1 MRTPATTKSPY
12 PPALLPESLWNLYSA
27 STSNSIS
34 KIPSPYRPKKRFRIF
49 NSWIQTT
56 PDEVLIDVA
65 DYSHLDEGPLTL
77 LVGHEANYSLDNHS
91 AEMGLLYS
99 RKQPAD
105 GDLTERLVSAF
116 KAALTA
122 CRRLEEEPSLAGKVK
137 FRSGDVSLVAN
148 DRLNA
153 ANDDDGENAL
163 RAALDPVLAQL
174 FAGTEYAVERDPAPE
189 LAPAT

>member
-1 MRTPATTKSPY
+1 M
-12 PPALLPESLWNLYSA
+12 ESLQRINVKFYLEDPASLSA
-27 STSNSIS
+27 QEA
-34 KIPSPYRPKKRFRIF
+34 FRIF
-49 NSWIQTT
+49 NSWIPTT
-56 PDEVLIDVA
+56 PGEVLIDVA
-65 DYSHLDEGPLTL
+65 DYSHLDEGPLTI

-91 AEMGLLYS
+91 AELGLLYS

-105 GDLTERLVSAF
+105 GDLTERLVSTF

-137 FRSGDVSLVAN
+137 FRRGDMSLVAN

-153 ANDDDGENAL
+153 TNDEVGENTL

-174 FAGTEYAVERDPAPE
+174 FAGAEYAIERDPAPE
-189 LAPAT
+189 LRLNLRIRCQTDADTAVLLGNLAA

>member
-1 MRTPATTKSPY
+1 M
-12 PPALLPESLWNLYSA
+12 ESLQRINLKFYLEDPASLSA
-27 STSNSIS
+27 QEA
-34 KIPSPYRPKKRFRIF
+34 FRIF
-49 NSWIQTT
+49 NSWIPTT

-91 AEMGLLYS
+91 AELGLLYS

-105 GDLTERLVSAF
+105 GDLSARLASAF
-116 KAALTA
+116 KAALAA
-122 CRRLEEEPSLAGKVK
+122 CRRLEEEPSLTGKVK
-137 FRSGDVSLVAN
+137 FRSGDLFLVAN

-153 ANDDDGENAL
+153 ANDEAGENTL

-174 FAGTEYAVERDPAPE
+174 FAGAEYAVERNPAPE
-189 LAPAT
+189 LRLNLRIRCQIDADAAALLGNLAA

>member
-1 MRTPATTKSPY
+1 M
-12 PPALLPESLWNLYSA
+12 ESLQRINVKFYLEDPKSLSA
-27 STSNSIS
+27 QEA
-34 KIPSPYRPKKRFRIF
+34 FRVF
-49 NSWIQTT
+49 NSWIPTT

-65 DYSHLDEGPLTL
+65 DYSHLTEGPLTL
-77 LVGHEANYSLDNHS
+77 LVGHDANYSLDNHS

-153 ANDDDGENAL
+153 TNDEAGENTL

-174 FAGTEYAVERDPAPE
+174 FAGAEYAVERDLAPE
-189 LAPAT
+189 LRLNLRIRCQTDADTATLLDNLVA

>member
-1 MRTPATTKSPY
+1 M
-12 PPALLPESLWNLYSA
+12 ESLQRINLKFYLEDPASLSA
-27 STSNSIS
+27 EEA
-34 KIPSPYRPKKRFRIF
+34 FRIF
-49 NSWIQTT
+49 NTWIPTT

-91 AEMGLLYS
+91 AELGLLYS

-105 GDLTERLVSAF
+105 GDLSERLTSAL

-122 CRRLEEEPSLAGKVK
+122 CRRLEEEPSLAGKIK
-137 FRSGDVSLVAN
+137 FRSGDVFLVAN

-153 ANDDDGENAL
+153 ANDDAGENAL

-174 FAGTEYAVERDPAPE
+174 FAGAEYSVERDPAPE
-189 LAPAT
+189 LRLNLRIRCQIDADAATLLGNLAA

>member
-1 MRTPATTKSPY
+1 M
-12 PPALLPESLWNLYSA
+12 ESLQRINVKFYLEDPASLSA
-27 STSNSIS
+27 QEA
-34 KIPSPYRPKKRFRIF
+34 FRVF
-49 NSWIQTT
+49 NSWIPTT

-65 DYSHLDEGPLTL
+65 DYSHLDEGPQTL

-105 GDLTERLVSAF
+105 GDLTERLASAF

-137 FRSGDVSLVAN
+137 FRSSDLLLVAN

-153 ANDDDGENAL
+153 TNDESGENTL

-174 FAGTEYAVERDPAPE
+174 FAGAEYAIERDPTPE
-189 LAPAT
+189 LRLNLKIRCQTNADTATLLDNLAA

>member
-1 MRTPATTKSPY
+1 MESLQRINVKFY
-12 PPALLPESLWNLYSA
+12 LENPESLSA
-27 STSNSIS
+27 EEA
-34 KIPSPYRPKKRFRIF
+34 FRIF
-49 NSWIQTT
+49 NSWIPTT

-65 DYSHLDEGPLTL
+65 DYSHLDEGPMTL

-105 GDLTERLVSAF
+105 GDLTARLASAF

-153 ANDDDGENAL
+153 ANDDGGEKVL

-189 LAPAT
+189 LRLNLRIRCQTDSDAATLLGNLAA

>member
-1 MRTPATTKSPY
+1 METLQRINVKFY
-12 PPALLPESLWNLYSA
+12 LEDPESLSA
-27 STSNSIS
+27 QEA
-34 KIPSPYRPKKRFRIF
+34 FRIF
-49 NSWIQTT
+49 NNWIPTT

-91 AEMGLLYS
+91 AELGLLYS

-105 GDLTERLVSAF
+105 GDLTERLASAF
-116 KAALTA
+116 TAALNA

-137 FRSGDVSLVAN
+137 FRCGDMLIVAN

-153 ANDDDGENAL
+153 TNDEVGENAL
-163 RAALDPVLAQL
+163 RAALGPVLAQL
-174 FAGTEYAVERDPAPE
+174 FADAEYAVERDSAPE
-189 LAPAT
+189 LRLNLRIRCQTDADTATLLGNLAA

>member
-1 MRTPATTKSPY
+1 MESLQRINVKFY
-12 PPALLPESLWNLYSA
+12 LEDPESLSA
-27 STSNSIS
+27 EEA
-34 KIPSPYRPKKRFRIF
+34 FRVF
-49 NSWIQTT
+49 NSWIPTT

-77 LVGHEANYSLDNHS
+77 LVGHDANYSLDNHS

-105 GDLTERLVSAF
+105 GDLTERLATAF
-116 KAALTA
+116 KAALSA
-122 CRRLEEEPSLAGKVK
+122 CRRLEEEPSLADKVK

-153 ANDDDGENAL
+153 TNDEAGENTL
-163 RAALDPVLAQL
+163 RAALDPVLTQL
-174 FAGTEYAVERDPAPE
+174 FAGAEYAIERDDAPQLRLNLRIRCQTNADTATLLGN
-189 LAPAT
+189 LAA

>member
-1 MRTPATTKSPY
+1 M
-12 PPALLPESLWNLYSA
+12 ESLQRINVKFYLEDPASLSA
-27 STSNSIS
+27 EEA
-34 KIPSPYRPKKRFRIF
+34 FRVF
-49 NSWIQTT
+49 NSWIPTT

-65 DYSHLDEGPLTL
+65 DYSHLDEGPQTL

-105 GDLTERLVSAF
+105 GDLTERLACAF

-137 FRSGDVSLVAN
+137 FRSDDVSLVAN

-153 ANDDDGENAL
+153 TNDEAGENTL

-174 FAGTEYAVERDPAPE
+174 FAGAEYAVERDPAPE
-189 LAPAT
+189 LRLNLRIRCQTDADAATLLGNLAA

>member
-1 MRTPATTKSPY
+1 MESLQRINVKFY
-12 PPALLPESLWNLYSA
+12 LEDPESLSA
-27 STSNSIS
+27 EEA
-34 KIPSPYRPKKRFRIF
+34 FRVF
-49 NSWIQTT
+49 NSWIPTT

-105 GDLTERLVSAF
+105 GDLTERLASAF

-137 FRSGDVSLVAN
+137 FRSGDLLLVAN

-153 ANDDDGENAL
+153 ANDDDDENAL
-163 RAALDPVLAQL
+163 RGALDPVLAQL
-174 FAGTEYAVERDPAPE
+174 FAGAEYAVERDDAPE
-189 LAPAT
+189 LRLNLRIRCQTDADTATLLGNLAA

>member
-1 MRTPATTKSPY
+1 MESLQRINVKFY
-12 PPALLPESLWNLYSA
+12 LEDPESLSA
-27 STSNSIS
+27 EEA
-34 KIPSPYRPKKRFRIF
+34 FRIF
-49 NSWIQTT
+49 NSWIPTT

-65 DYSHLDEGPLTL
+65 DYSHLDEGPQTL

-105 GDLTERLVSAF
+105 GDLTERLASAF

-122 CRRLEEEPSLAGKVK
+122 CQRLEEEPSLAGKVK
-137 FRSGDVSLVAN
+137 FRCGDVFLVAN

-153 ANDDDGENAL
+153 TNDEVGEDTL
-163 RAALDPVLAQL
+163 RAALDPVLTQL
-174 FAGTEYAVERDPAPE
+174 FAGTEYSVERESAPE
-189 LAPAT
+189 LRLNLRIRCQTDADAATLLGNLAA

>member
-1 MRTPATTKSPY
+1 MESLQRINVKFY
-12 PPALLPESLWNLYSA
+12 LEDPESLSA
-27 STSNSIS
+27 QEA
-34 KIPSPYRPKKRFRIF
+34 FRIF
-49 NSWIQTT
+49 NSWIPTT

-105 GDLTERLVSAF
+105 GDLTERLASTF

-153 ANDDDGENAL
+153 ANDEAGENVL
-163 RAALDPVLAQL
+163 RAALDPVLTQL

-189 LAPAT
+189 LRLNLRIHCQTDADIATLLGNLAA

>member
-1 MRTPATTKSPY
+1 M
-12 PPALLPESLWNLYSA
+12 ESLQRINVKFYLEDPASLSA
-27 STSNSIS
+27 QEA
-34 KIPSPYRPKKRFRIF
+34 FRIF
-49 NSWIQTT
+49 NSWIPTT

-105 GDLTERLVSAF
+105 GDLPERLASAF

-153 ANDDDGENAL
+153 TNDEAGENAL
-163 RAALDPVLAQL
+163 RAALDPVLTQL
-174 FAGTEYAVERDPAPE
+174 FAGAEYAVERDDAPQLRLNLRIRCQTNADTATLLGN
-189 LAPAT
+189 LAA

>member
-1 MRTPATTKSPY
+1 MESLQRINVKFY
-12 PPALLPESLWNLYSA
+12 LEDPESLA
-27 STSNSIS
+27 AAEA
-34 KIPSPYRPKKRFRIF
+34 FRIF
-49 NSWIQTT
+49 NSWIPTT

-65 DYSHLDEGPLTL
+65 DYSHLAEGTLTL

-105 GDLTERLVSAF
+105 GDLPERLASAF

-137 FRSGDVSLVAN
+137 FRSDDVLLVAN

-153 ANDDDGENAL
+153 TNNEASENVL

-174 FAGTEYAVERDPAPE
+174 FAGAEYAVERDPAPE
-189 LAPAT
+189 LRLNLRIRCQTDAGTATLLDNLAA

>member
-1 MRTPATTKSPY
+1 MESLQRINVKFY
-12 PPALLPESLWNLYSA
+12 LEDPESLSA
-27 STSNSIS
+27 QEA
-34 KIPSPYRPKKRFRIF
+34 FRVF
-49 NSWIQTT
+49 NSWIPTT

-105 GDLTERLVSAF
+105 GDLTERLASAF

-137 FRSGDVSLVAN
+137 FRSGDMFLVAN

-153 ANDDDGENAL
+153 TNDEAGENTL
-163 RAALDPVLAQL
+163 RAALDPVLTRL
-174 FAGTEYAVERDPAPE
+174 FAGAEYAVERDDAPQLRLNLRIRCQTNADTATLLGN
-189 LAPAT
+189 LAA

>member
-1 MRTPATTKSPY
+1 MESLQRINLKFY
-12 PPALLPESLWNLYSA
+12 LEDPESLSA
-27 STSNSIS
+27 EEA
-34 KIPSPYRPKKRFRIF
+34 FRIF
-49 NSWIQTT
+49 NSWIPTT

-65 DYSHLDEGPLTL
+65 DYSHLSEGPLTL

-105 GDLTERLVSAF
+105 GDLSERLASAF

-137 FRSGDVSLVAN
+137 FRSGDVALVAN

-153 ANDDDGENAL
+153 ANDEAGENTL
-163 RAALDPVLAQL
+163 RAALEPVLAQL
-174 FAGTEYAVERDPAPE
+174 FAGAEYAVERDPASE
-189 LAPAT
+189 LRLNLRIRCQTDADAATLLDNLAA

>member
-1 MRTPATTKSPY
+1 MESLQRINVKFY
-12 PPALLPESLWNLYSA
+12 LKDPESLTA
-27 STSNSIS
+27 EEA
-34 KIPSPYRPKKRFRIF
+34 FRIF
-49 NSWIQTT
+49 NSWIPTT

-65 DYSHLDEGPLTL
+65 DYSHLAEGPLTL

-91 AEMGLLYS
+91 AELGLLYS

-105 GDLTERLVSAF
+105 GDLSERLVRAF

-137 FRSGDVSLVAN
+137 FRRGDVLLVAN

-153 ANDDDGENAL
+153 TNDETGENTL
-163 RAALDPVLAQL
+163 RTALDPVLAQL
-174 FAGTEYAVERDPAPE
+174 FAGAEYAVERDPDPE
-189 LAPAT
+189 LRLNLRIRCQTDADTATLLGNLAA

>member
-1 MRTPATTKSPY
+1 MEFLQRINVKFYLEDPA
-12 PPALLPESLWNLYSA
+12 SLSA
-27 STSNSIS
+27 EEA
-34 KIPSPYRPKKRFRIF
+34 FRIF
-49 NSWIQTT
+49 NSWIPTT

-65 DYSHLDEGPLTL
+65 DYSHLAEGPLTL

-105 GDLTERLVSAF
+105 GDLTARLASAF
-116 KAALTA
+116 KAVLTT

-153 ANDDDGENAL
+153 TNDEAGENAL
-163 RAALDPVLAQL
+163 RGALDPVLAQL
-174 FAGTEYAVERDPAPE
+174 FAGAEYAVERDDAPQLRLNLRIRCQTDANTATLLGN
-189 LAPAT
+189 LAA

>member
-1 MRTPATTKSPY
+1 M
-12 PPALLPESLWNLYSA
+12 ESLQRINLKFYLEDPASLSA
-27 STSNSIS
+27 DEA
-34 KIPSPYRPKKRFRIF
+34 FRIF
-49 NSWIQTT
+49 NSWIPTT

-65 DYSHLDEGPLTL
+65 DYSHLAEGPLTL

-105 GDLTERLVSAF
+105 GDLTERLASAF

-137 FRSGDVSLVAN
+137 FRRGDLLLVAN

-153 ANDDDGENAL
+153 TNDEAGENDL

-174 FAGTEYAVERDPAPE
+174 FADAEYAVERDPEPE
-189 LAPAT
+189 LRLNLRIRCQTDADAAALLGNLAA

>member
-1 MRTPATTKSPY
+1 MEFLQRINVKFYLEDPA
-12 PPALLPESLWNLYSA
+12 SLSA
-27 STSNSIS
+27 EEA
-34 KIPSPYRPKKRFRIF
+34 FRIF
-49 NSWIQTT
+49 NSWIPTT

-65 DYSHLDEGPLTL
+65 DYSHLDEGPQTL

-105 GDLTERLVSAF
+105 GDLTERLANAF
-116 KAALTA
+116 KAALAA
-122 CRRLEEEPSLAGKVK
+122 CQRLEEEPSLAGKVK
-137 FRSGDVSLVAN
+137 FRSGDVFLVAN

-153 ANDDDGENAL
+153 TNDEAGENAL

-174 FAGTEYAVERDPAPE
+174 FAGAEYSSRARPRPRAAPQPENTLSNQRRHSDPAG
-189 LAPAT
+189 

>member
-1 MRTPATTKSPY
+1 M
-12 PPALLPESLWNLYSA
+12 ESLQRINLKFYLEDPASLSA
-27 STSNSIS
+27 QEA
-34 KIPSPYRPKKRFRIF
+34 FRIF
-49 NSWIQTT
+49 NSWIPTT

-91 AEMGLLYS
+91 AELGLLYS

-105 GDLTERLVSAF
+105 GDLSARLASAF

-137 FRSGDVSLVAN
+137 FRRGDVS
-148 DRLNA
+148 
-153 ANDDDGENAL
+153 
-163 RAALDPVLAQL
+163 
-174 FAGTEYAVERDPAPE
+174 
-189 LAPAT
+189 